1 MFLKRI
7 ANYKRVFLLIN
18 IIFTILMLV
27 FVNQNFN
34 KQKSLI
40 DSLLVAKAKAIFEN
54 ILDTRE
60 WNARFNGVYVNAD
73 IEPNRYLRDNILKI
87 DENRTL
93 VKINPAWMT
102 RQISEISNKKNS
114 FYFKITST
122 NPLNPNNM
130 ADLFEK
136 SAIEYFEKNRDRDF
150 FYKFEKDNF
159 DFMGK
164 LLVKESCLNCHREQ
178 GYKLGDIRGGIRI
191 SISTDLYNKE
201 IYSIEREK
209 TILSV
214 IIVLIS
220 LLIYVIFYLFIKT
233 TDRFLR
239 NTEKL
244 NISLEQK
251 VRLRTQEL
259 EDLNK
264 SLTQEVITDALT
276 GVYNRK
282 MFNNVIYT
290 KVEEVRK
297 FGFKLSLIIFDIDF
311 FKKVNDTYGHQVG
324 DLVLKEIAKV
334 VNENI
339 RQEDLFYRWGGE
351 EFTILLNRD
360 LTIAIRVAKHLREAI
375 KKHKFEKVG
384 SITCSFGVSEF
395 NSKKTL
401 SNFIKEA
408 DDLLYLAKKK
418 GRDRVEF

>member
-93 VKINPAWMT
+93 IKINPAWMT

-297 FGFKLSLIIFDIDF
+297 FGFKLSLIMFDIDF

-339 RQEDLFYRWGGE
+339 RQDDLFFRWGGE

-360 LTIAIRVAKHLREAI
+360 LTIAIRVAKHLRESI

>member
-40 DSLLVAKAKAIFEN
+40 DSLLVSKAKAIFEN

-339 RQEDLFYRWGGE
+339 RQDDLFFRWGGE

>member
-93 VKINPAWMT
+93 IKINPAWMT

-297 FGFKLSLIIFDIDF
+297 FGFKLSLIMFDIDF

-339 RQEDLFYRWGGE
+339 RQDDLFFRWGGE